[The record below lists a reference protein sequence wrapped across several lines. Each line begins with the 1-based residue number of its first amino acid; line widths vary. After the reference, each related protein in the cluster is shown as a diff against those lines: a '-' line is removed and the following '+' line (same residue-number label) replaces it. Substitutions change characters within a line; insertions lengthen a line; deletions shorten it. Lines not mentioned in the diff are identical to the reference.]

1 MDDFPGGTAVSRVRV
16 YDWPTTDGVH
26 GGSPHL
32 HTVSTEGYVVVG
44 GHGSVQTLS
53 AGGYQEHPLT
63 PGTML
68 WFTPGTV
75 HRLVSNSPPAPRR
88 GAPPPPGDDL
98 EILVVMSNA
107 GLPEAGDAVFTF
119 PPAVLADPEAYAAA
133 ATLPVVGDAEALAKA
148 ARRRRDLAVEG
159 YLALRDRVHAEGPEA
174 LTELYQTAAA
184 LVRDRVGHWRA
195 LWREGP
201 LARAVDTGDHLD
213 VLADGRSGH
222 LATATVRTG
231 APTGTRFGMCGHLSG
246 WEQVTAPAEPASSR

>member
-1 MDDFPGGTAVSRVRV
+1 MDEFPGGTAVSRVRV

-75 HRLVSNSPPAPRR
+75 HRLVN
-88 GAPPPPGDDL
+88 GDEL

-119 PPAVLADPEAYAAA
+119 PPAVLADPETYAAA
-133 ATLPVVGDAEALAKA
+133 ATLPVVGDREALAEA

-159 YLALRDRVHAEGPEA
+159 YLELRDRVRADGPEA
-174 LTELYQTAAA
+174 LTELYRAAAA

-222 LATATVRTG
+222 LATATVRAG

>member
-75 HRLVSNSPPAPRR
+75 HRLVN
-88 GAPPPPGDDL
+88 GDEL

-119 PPAVLADPEAYAAA
+119 PPAVLADPEGYAAA
-133 ATLPVVGDAEALAKA
+133 ATLPVVGDREALATA

-159 YLALRDRVHAEGPEA
+159 YLELRDRVGTHGPAA
-174 LTELYQTAAA
+174 LTELYRAAAA
-184 LVRDRVGHWRA
+184 LVRDRVGHWRM

-222 LATATVRTG
+222 LATATVRAG
-231 APTGTRFGMCGHLSG
+231 APTGSRFGMCGHLTG